1 MAQRKTQNTVPVAF
15 ISSTSEDLKEHRA
28 AARDAAIP
36 AGFLPSMMEYFTASG
51 RRPPLKACLAKV
63 DEADLVVAIVAHRYG
78 WVPDNK
84 RNSEGKSIT
93 WLECERAVKKRKE
106 VIVFLVNEKHDWP
119 VKLRE
124 AYRTTAALES
134 GDFTAELGQEVQRN
148 LSKLQEF
155 KDWLNS
161 LGLRKTFTTPEDLRG
176 KIEAALREWKPQPA
190 SGKKRAPQKRAPK
203 EDSRKYLNALREETA
218 HIDIRGLVVG
228 SGSGKA
234 HRFPIEDLFIPLTT
248 AFQAEE
254 PSKAARGKRPRGSR
268 VKKAAKKAT
277 KGRAVQGLDA
287 AQREPV
293 QLHEALTNKRLVI
306 VGDPGSG
313 KTTFL
318 RRIAFAL
325 CQTTLGEVPD
335 AAESRLGIRDKPFPV
350 FIRIAKLLQHM
361 QNAREAGL
369 RDAPTTDDAPAWLP
383 HFLTTSN
390 KDANS
395 GLSESFF
402 KNKLQDGA
410 CILLLDGLDEAPNRR
425 DRETV
430 ARLFERATQAYEN
443 CRFVVTTRPQ
453 AYTGGAVLAAFPQV
467 QIDPLETGAI
477 ETFLQRWSEVLFH
490 ESAERAK
497 QHCSELLAALRNL
510 PEVRRMA
517 RNPVMLTALAVVHW
531 NEHRLPEQR
540 ADLYESIILWLLR
553 SREQRP
559 GRASADR
566 CATLLGDLALAMQSQ
581 PGGRQVQVSKRWA
594 EEALAPRF
602 RDLSEEE
609 QLEEAG
615 QFLDAEEVD
624 SGIIVSRGNEV
635 RFWHLTFQEYL
646 AARAIAGQGDDAQR
660 KILLTGDTLHKP
672 EWREVL
678 LLLAGTMHV
687 KQGVDRVDGL
697 FSAVLKKLG
706 EKPSLAKQ
714 ARCAGLLGAIV
725 RDLTPLDYKP
735 SDRLYRKTLDAV
747 MGIFDLKKS
756 QGIDFTV
763 RLEAAEALGQAGD
776 PRLAEDNWVTIE
788 AGAFLMGAQK
798 KNRSEPNYDKEEAER
813 GFPESPVHE
822 VKLGRY
828 QISRFPV
835 TVQEFSRFIE
845 DGGYAGERYW
855 QAGGFDQREEPG
867 DWDEQLPHPTRPVV
881 SVSWYEAAAYCAW
894 AGCRLPAEAEWEF
907 AARGKQGRK
916 YPWGNEKPDV
926 SRANY
931 DSQVGEPT
939 PVGLY
944 PLGVTPEGLA
954 DMEGNVWEWVSDWHG
969 EYSPRPQEDPR
980 GPAKGAGRVVRGG
993 SWNADP
999 GDLRL
1004 ACRGRLEPGDRLP
1017 VVGFRCVGEV
1027 ISP

>member
-1 MAQRKTQNTVPVAF
+1 MN
-15 ISSTSEDLKEHRA
+15 
-28 AARDAAIP
+28 
-36 AGFLPSMMEYFTASG
+36 GG
-51 RRPPLKACLAKV
+51 
-63 DEADLVVAIVAHRYG
+63 
-78 WVPDNK
+78 
-84 RNSEGKSIT
+84 
-93 WLECERAVKKRKE
+93 KE
-106 VIVFLVNEKHDWP
+106 VIPFLVGENHDWP

-134 GDFTAELGQEVQRN
+134 GNFTAELGQEVQRN
-148 LSKLQEF
+148 LSKLREF

-176 KIEAALREWKPQPA
+176 EIRAALGKWKPQPA
-190 SGKKRAPQKRAPK
+190 SRKKRAPQKRAPK
-203 EDSRKYLNALREETA
+203 DDPRKYLNALREETA

-228 SGSGKA
+228 SGKA

-248 AFQAEE
+248 AFQAEQ
-254 PSKAARGKRPRGSR
+254 PSKAAGGKRTSR
-268 VKKAAKKAT
+268 SRAKKAVKKAT
-277 KGRAVQGLDA
+277 KGRAAQGLDT
-287 AQREPV
+287 AQREAV

-335 AAESRLGIRDKPFPV
+335 AAESRLGIRDQPFPV
-350 FIRIAKLLQHM
+350 FIRIAELLQHM
-361 QNAREAGL
+361 RNARETGL
-369 RDAPTTDDAPAWLP
+369 RGAPTIDDAPAWLP

-390 KDANS
+390 KDANW

-402 KNKLQDGA
+402 KSKLQDGA
-410 CILLLDGLDEAPNRR
+410 CILLLDGLDEAPNRQ

-430 ARLFERATQAYEN
+430 ARLVEKATQAYEK

-453 AYTGGAVLAAFPQV
+453 AYTGRAVLAAFPEV

-477 ETFLQRWSEVLFH
+477 ETFLQRWSEALFH
-490 ESAERAK
+490 ESAERAQK
-497 QHCSELLAALRNL
+497 HCSELLEALRNL

-566 CATLLGDLALAMQSQ
+566 CATLLGNVALAMQSHR
-581 PGGRQVQVSKRWA
+581 GGRQVQVSKRWA
-594 EEALAPRF
+594 AEALAPRF

-609 QLEEAG
+609 QIKEAEE
-615 QFLDAEEVD
+615 FLDAEEVD
-624 SGIIVSRGNEV
+624 SGIILSRGNEV
-635 RFWHLTFQEYL
+635 RFWHLTFLEYL
-646 AARAIAGQGDDAQR
+646 AARAIAGQGDAAQG
-660 KILLTGDTLHKP
+660 KILLGRDTLHKP
-672 EWREVL
+672 EWREVV
-678 LLLAGTMHV
+678 LLLAGILHV

-697 FSAVLKKLG
+697 FSGVLKKLG
-706 EKPSLAKQ
+706 KKPSLAKQ

-735 SDRLYRKTLDAV
+735 SDPLYGKTLDAV
-747 MGIFDLKKS
+747 MGIFDLKRSK
-756 QGIDFTV
+756 GIDFKV

-798 KNRSEPNYDKEEAER
+798 KNPSQPNYDKESDDKEWY
-813 GFPESPVHE
+813 ESPVHE

-835 TVQEFSRFIE
+835 TVQEYSRFIE
-845 DGGYAGERYW
+845 DGGYTEERYW
-855 QAGGFDQREEPG
+855 EAGGFGQGAEPE
-867 DWDEQLPHPTRPVV
+867 DWDEQLAHPTCPVV
-881 SVSWYEAAAYCAW
+881 DVNWYEAAAYCAW

-916 YPWGNEKPDV
+916 YPWGNEEPDA

-931 DSQVGEPT
+931 RDVNVGEPT

-944 PLGVTPEGLA
+944 PPGVTPEGLT
-954 DMEGNVWEWVSDWHG
+954 DMAGNVWEWVSDWHG
-969 EYSPRPQEDPR
+969 KYSPRPQEDPR
-980 GPAKGAGRVVRGG
+980 GPAKGEGRVLRGG
-993 SWNADP
+993 SWGADP
-999 GDLRL
+999 QYLRASSRL
-1004 ACRGRLEPGDRLP
+1004 AYEPGRRDP
-1017 VVGFRCVGEV
+1017 VFAFRCAREV
-1027 ISP
+1027 PSP

>member
-1 MAQRKTQNTVPVAF
+1 MAQTKTQKTVPIVF

-51 RRPPLKACLAKV
+51 KRRPLKACLAKV

-78 WVPDNK
+78 WVPGGK
-84 RNSEGKSIT
+84 RNSGGKSIT
-93 WLECERAVKKRKE
+93 WLECEHAVKKGKE
-106 VIVFLVNEKHDWP
+106 VIAFLVHEKHAWP
-119 VKLRE
+119 TEFRE
-124 AYRTTAALES
+124 ESRLMSAALE
-134 GDFTAELGQEVQRN
+134 GKAQELVDEVQRN

-155 KDWLNS
+155 KDWLNG

-176 KIEAALREWKPQPA
+176 KIEAALRESQPQPP
-190 SGKKRAPQKRAPK
+190 SRKKRAPQKRAPK
-203 EDSRKYLNALREETA
+203 GDPRKYLNALREETA
-218 HIDIRGLVVG
+218 YIDIRGLVVG
-228 SGSGKA
+228 SGKA
-234 HRFPIEDLFIPLTT
+234 HRFSIEELFIPLTT
-248 AFQAEE
+248 ASQTEE
-254 PSKAARGKRPRGSR
+254 PSKAARGKRPSR
-268 VKKAAKKAT
+268 SRAKKAAKKAA
-277 KGRAVQGLDA
+277 KGRAVHDLDA

-325 CQTTLGEVPD
+325 CETTLDEVPD
-335 AAESRLGIRDKPFPV
+335 AAESRLGIRGQPFPV
-350 FIRIAKLLQHM
+350 FVRIAELLQHM
-361 QNAREAGL
+361 RNARKAGL
-369 RDAPTTDDAPAWLP
+369 RDAPTIDDAPAWLP
-383 HFLTTSN
+383 HFLTTAN
-390 KDANS
+390 KDSNW

-402 KNKLQDGA
+402 KSKLQDGA

-425 DRETV
+425 DREIV
-430 ARLFERATQAYEN
+430 ARLVEKATQAYEK

-453 AYTGGAVLAAFPQV
+453 AYTGRAVLAAFPQV
-467 QIDPLETGAI
+467 QIDPLETDAI
-477 ETFLQRWSEVLFH
+477 KTFLQRWSEALFH
-490 ESAERAK
+490 ESAGRAE

-566 CATLLGDLALAMQSQ
+566 CATLLGNLALAMQSHS
-581 PGGRQVQVSKRWA
+581 GGRQVQVSKRWA
-594 EEALAPRF
+594 AEALAPRF

-609 QLEEAG
+609 QIKEAEK
-615 QFLDAEEVD
+615 FLDAEEVD
-624 SGIIVSRGNEV
+624 SGIVVSRGNEV
-635 RFWHLTFQEYL
+635 RFWHLTFLEYL

-678 LLLAGTMHV
+678 LLLGGILHV

-706 EKPSLAKQ
+706 KKPSLAKQ

-735 SDRLYRKTLDAV
+735 SDPLYRKTLDAV
-747 MGIFDLKKS
+747 MGIFDAKKS
-756 QGIDFTV
+756 KGIDFKV

-798 KNRSEPNYDKEEAER
+798 KNRSEPNYDEEADANLYH
-813 GFPESPVHE
+813 ESPVHE

-828 QISRFPV
+828 QINRFPV

-845 DGGYAGERYW
+845 HGGYTEEQCW
-855 QAGGFDQREEPG
+855 QAGGFGENEKPE
-867 DWDEQLPHPTRPVV
+867 DWNEQLPHPTCPVV

-894 AGCRLPAEAEWEF
+894 AACRLPAEAEWEF
-907 AARGKQGRK
+907 ASRGKEARK
-916 YPWGNEKPDV
+916 YLWGKEEPDA

-931 DSQVGEPT
+931 GSNVSAPT

-954 DMEGNVWEWVSDWHG
+954 DMAGNVWEWVSDWYG
-969 EYSPRPQEDPR
+969 EYSPRLRENPR
-980 GPAKGAGRVVRGG
+980 GPAKGSRQVLRGG
-993 SWNADP
+993 SYFSPPQNLRASVRNRNQP
-999 GDLRL
+999 GH
-1004 ACRGRLEPGDRLP
+1004 RGSSI
-1017 VVGFRCVGEV
+1017 GFRCAREV
-1027 ISP
+1027 PSP